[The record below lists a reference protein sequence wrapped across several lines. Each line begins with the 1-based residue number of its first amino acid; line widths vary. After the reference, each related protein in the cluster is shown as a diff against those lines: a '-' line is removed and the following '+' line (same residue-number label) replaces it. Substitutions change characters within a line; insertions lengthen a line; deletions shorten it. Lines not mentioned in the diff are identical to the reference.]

1 MKFKEKYFHTVAIAC
16 GVGFLLG
23 VSGIAK
29 AESYYQMATVE
40 SVQPMFKQITTRVP
54 SQVCTEVDVPIY
66 GQSGGHDKTG
76 DILGGAIIGGI
87 IGHQI
92 GKGDARKHN
101 RNVGAVIGGLIGS
114 QQMPN
119 TYGNVYQP
127 GGVVSTQIQ
136 NRCFT
141 TYTHQQETFITHYFV
156 TVDVNGTLIR
166 QKTGTRYNVGDAI
179 EVYTNYRLR

>member
-87 IGHQI
+87 IGNQI
-92 GKGDARKHN
+92 GNAKGNGAA
-101 RNVGAVIGGLIGS
+101 GAVIGGLL
-114 QQMPN
+114 
-119 TYGNVYQP
+119 GNAHGNNRKSDVVVGYRKETQCSTSYTNEVNEHFAGNRVTASYNGMKVNFTTSKQVQP
-127 GGVVSTQIQ
+127 GDEVPI
-136 NRCFT
+136 R
-141 TYTHQQETFITHYFV
+141 V
-156 TVDVNGTLIR
+156 TISAR
-166 QKTGTRYNVGDAI
+166 
-179 EVYTNYRLR
+179 